1 MALPKTYTALRRSA
15 EPAPYTLVPTTE
27 SLSLDLSNHDVLV
40 KIHAVSLNFRDIMQQ
55 RGLDPHGVLTQG
67 IPASDAAGE
76 VVAIGSD
83 VKDFKVGDR
92 VSPSFFNNRFTD
104 DDVEPPNGLGGA
116 VPGVL
121 TEYSV
126 FEERALVH
134 LPAHLSWE
142 ENATVPCAGVT
153 AFNAV
158 NQLKGLNSKST
169 VLLEGTGGV
178 SSFAMHLIVAAGVR
192 VIVTSSSDDKLASI
206 KKLSP
211 LIDGINYKTH
221 PNIADEVRKLTGGK
235 GVNLIVNTIG
245 DASIPSNVDALAEKG
260 AISLVGFL
268 GGFGERLKEGT
279 LMGLM
284 FKRGT
289 IQGTAVGTTEDHRK
303 LNEFLTQKEVKLG
316 ALIDKTFDFKDTQEA
331 YDYLGAGKHVGKVII
346 KV

>member
-15 EPAPYTLVPTTE
+15 GPAPYTLVPTTE
-27 SLSLDLSNHDVLV
+27 TLSPDLGNHDVLV

-76 VVAIGSD
+76 VVAIGSN
-83 VKDFKVGDR
+83 VKDFKIGDR

-104 DDVEPPNGLGGA
+104 DDVAPPNGLGGG

-121 TEYSV
+121 TEYGV
-126 FEERALVH
+126 FEDITLVH

-158 NQLKGLNSKST
+158 NQLKGLNGKST
-169 VLLEGTGGV
+169 VLLEGV
-178 SSFAMHLIVAAGVR
+178 C
-192 VIVTSSSDDKLASI
+192 VIVTSSSDEKLASI
-206 KKLSP
+206 KKLSS
-211 LIDGINYKTH
+211 LIDGVNYKTH
-221 PNIADEVRKLTGGK
+221 PNIADEVKKLTGGK

-245 DASIPSNVDALAEKG
+245 DASIPSNVDSLAEKG
-260 AISLVGFL
+260 VISLVGFL
-268 GGFGERLKEGT
+268 GGLGEKLKEGT
-279 LMGLM
+279 LLGLM

-303 LNEFLTQKEVKLG
+303 LNEFLKQKEIKLN
-316 ALIDKTFDFKDTQEA
+316 ALIDKTFDFKDTQKA
-331 YDYLGAGKHVGKVII
+331 YEYLGAGKHVGKVII